1 MTSSSQKSQTA
12 APITFDDVKHALGE
26 TDPNSTNA
34 NAIRAVLGR
43 GSFGTI
49 QKHLDSIRAER
60 APVLPTSD
68 CAVPPAPAEL
78 IHAIWSTAWNQA
90 NVATLGRLEHLTV
103 QRDAKILELA
113 TTSSDLNVAAENI
126 DSLNEQLTGAV
137 AQNTVM
143 EQAVQQAMI
152 IAETEV
158 SRLVTA
164 LNLAKTEIE
173 RLKADIVHDSE
184 LSFLQAKLKD
194 QAHANAVNHL
204 TDELANVKSLL
215 IARATLTV
223 IS

>member
-1 MTSSSQKSQTA
+1 M
-12 APITFDDVKHALGE
+12 
-26 TDPNSTNA
+26 
-34 NAIRAVLGR
+34 RA
-43 GSFGTI
+43 FG
-49 QKHLDSIRAER
+49 
-60 APVLPTSD
+60 
-68 CAVPPAPAEL
+68 PP
-78 IHAIWSTAWNQA
+78 
-90 NVATLGRLEHLTV
+90 LTV
-103 QRDAKILELA
+103 
-113 TTSSDLNVAAENI
+113 
-126 DSLNEQLTGAV
+126 TGAV

-173 RLKADIVHDSE
+173 RLKADIVHESE
-184 LSFLQAKLKD
+184 LFSLQAKLKD

-215 IARATLTV
+215 IARATPTV